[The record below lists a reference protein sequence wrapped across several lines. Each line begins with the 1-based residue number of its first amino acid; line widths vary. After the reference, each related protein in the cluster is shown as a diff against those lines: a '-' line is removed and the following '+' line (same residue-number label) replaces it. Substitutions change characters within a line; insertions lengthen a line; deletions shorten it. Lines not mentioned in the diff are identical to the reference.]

1 MRFRTHVGRPFDLRL
16 WSNRILFI
24 LVGVAGLAAL
34 LRWAE
39 GAPATVFWSMAHV
52 FVFWAIAR
60 EIDPDR
66 ELTAHL
72 AGAVAGLWA
81 LLGRPTPELL
91 AAGALILATRMVL
104 NSTGRRPLITDLV
117 VMGLFATAIAFT
129 RVGWI
134 GGVALAIGIYVDGR
148 IAEGANTASV
158 VTAAAATIGATVVA
172 TAARAFD
179 VKVVTI
185 DPTLVTLAGLTAI
198 LTILRAPPDPWSLVD
213 SRMKWRLDQSRLHG
227 ARALLAVTTFAT
239 TILLGPDALQA
250 IPYIA
255 LLVLALGSSEIER
268 LRRRV

>member
-1 MRFRTHVGRPFDLRL
+1 
-16 WSNRILFI
+16 
-24 LVGVAGLAAL
+24 
-34 LRWAE
+34 
-39 GAPATVFWSMAHV
+39 
-52 FVFWAIAR
+52 AR

-72 AGAVAGLWA
+72 AGAVAGLLA

-117 VMGLFATAIAFT
+117 VMGLFATAIAYT

-134 GGVALAIGIYVDGR
+134 GGVALAIGTYVDGR
-148 IAEGANTASV
+148 IAEGAGRAAV
-158 VTAAAATIGATVVA
+158 VAGAAATIGATGVA
-172 TAARAFD
+172 TAARGFD

-198 LTILRAPPDPWSLVD
+198 LTILRAPPEPWSLVD